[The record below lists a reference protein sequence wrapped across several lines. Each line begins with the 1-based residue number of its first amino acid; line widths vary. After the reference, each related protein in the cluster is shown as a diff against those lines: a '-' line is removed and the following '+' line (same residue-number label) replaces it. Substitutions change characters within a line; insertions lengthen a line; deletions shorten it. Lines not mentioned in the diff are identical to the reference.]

1 MISSLS
7 VSEQFMLDDS
17 SSNDDSGLEDMLV
30 DDDVEL
36 TMIIIV
42 VKNLQDRLQMKM
54 RRGSIIGHL

>member
-1 MISSLS
+1 
-7 VSEQFMLDDS
+7 MLDDS